1 MRFKQVSG
9 LLQGV
14 ADARLALAQAYER
27 LATQV
32 DSTRTRMVLDYLAS
46 RERQG
51 YASLTRYLQ
60 QAPAAVLNTWFQGD
74 FDSDFI
80 QRVGHLDASSQ
91 ATPAEMLTLALS
103 LDNELVALLAQQAAQ
118 APTPESR
125 DALLSVMADEQTNQR
140 KMVLNVARFE
150 DV

>member
-46 RERQG
+46 R
-51 YASLTRYLQ
+51 S
-60 QAPAAVLNTWFQGD
+60 
-74 FDSDFI
+74 
-80 QRVGHLDASSQ
+80 
-91 ATPAEMLTLALS
+91 
-103 LDNELVALLAQQAAQ
+103 
-118 APTPESR
+118 
-125 DALLSVMADEQTNQR
+125 
-140 KMVLNVARFE
+140 
-150 DV
+150 

>member
-9 LLQGV
+9 LLTEV
-14 ADARLALAQAYER
+14 CNARLALAQAYER

-32 DSTRTRMVLDYLAS
+32 DSTRTRMLLDYLAG

-51 YASLTRYLQ
+51 YDSLNRYLQ
-60 QAPAAVLNTWFQGD
+60 QAPHGVLDTWFGRA
-74 FDSDFI
+74 FDSDFVARI
-80 QRVGHLDASSQ
+80 GHLDADAV
-91 ATPAEMLTLALS
+91 ATTTDVLLLALTL
-103 LDNELVALLAQQAAQ
+103 DHELIGIIGQQAAL

-125 DALLSVMADEQTNQR
+125 EVPLAVMAEEQNNQR
-140 KMVLNVARFE
+140 QLVLNVARFE